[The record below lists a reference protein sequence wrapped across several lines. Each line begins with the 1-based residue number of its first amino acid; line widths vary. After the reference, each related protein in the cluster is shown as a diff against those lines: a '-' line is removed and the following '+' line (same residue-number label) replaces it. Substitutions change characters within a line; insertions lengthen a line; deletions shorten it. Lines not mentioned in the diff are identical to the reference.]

1 MEDATLQVAI
11 ERAREAYRASA
22 APHTLTAFD
31 LAYEATETVARLS
44 AAERSE
50 GGRGRQAVEALESE
64 PVAFEASEAWLRA
77 AESLLD
83 AAEAA
88 KDAESASDDAAAAV
102 EVSRAAEAEAEA
114 AAWAIYRA
122 AQGDG
127 GWEALITD
135 SSAHLAAAMS
145 ATDAV
150 EEDAVKAVEAQ
161 IVAEAAAEEASKA
174 AWALAEQSGATN
186 GVDAYRAARYP
197 GLWPASFDADLAAS
211 AAAGAAKRASE
222 NISDTAQAVEDAAWY
237 VARVSAD
244 GLIDRCAR
252 TRVELL
258 DA

>member
-1 MEDATLQVAI
+1 MVVTWEGVVVLVELGVVEQRHAAGLIFGDESSLLGGGLEDATLQVAI

-22 APHTLTAFD
+22 APHTLAAFD

-102 EVSRAAEAEAEA
+102 EVSRAAEAEA

-122 AQGDG
+122 AP
-127 GWEALITD
+127 E
-135 SSAHLAAAMS
+135 SPPMS
-145 ATDAV
+145 MPV
-150 EEDAVKAVEAQ
+150 R
-161 IVAEAAAEEASKA
+161 
-174 AWALAEQSGATN
+174 G
-186 GVDAYRAARYP
+186 
-197 GLWPASFDADLAAS
+197 
-211 AAAGAAKRASE
+211 
-222 NISDTAQAVEDAAWY
+222 
-237 VARVSAD
+237 
-244 GLIDRCAR
+244 
-252 TRVELL
+252 TRL
-258 DA
+258 